1 MELFDA
7 RRCNRCEHI
16 WRPRYA
22 TLPKN
27 CPKCTSPYWNKPR
40 VYDKDDPSKVTKCL
54 RCDHVW
60 TRAATLPGMCP
71 QCSSPYWNIA
81 KRPVTNKYE
90 RILNRARNRV
100 KNVLKLMEEF
110 NGDVDRVAL
119 AEGVRPK
126 TILRRLA
133 RYEFIKKNYLAIPER
148 LRGVSILSKDCPV
161 VASID
166 TEGVI

>member
-7 RRCNRCEHI
+7 QRCLRCEYI

-40 VYDKDDPSKVTKCL
+40 VFQTSNPGRVVTCL
-54 RCDHVW
+54 RCERSW
-60 TRAATLPGMCP
+60 TPIVDNPEVCP
-71 QCSSPYWNIA
+71 NCHSPYWSLQRKPI
-81 KRPVTNKYE
+81 VNKYE
-90 RILNRARNRV
+90 RVLIRAHNRV
-100 KNVLKLMEEF
+100 KKELRLLDEF
-110 NGDVDRVAL
+110 NGDVGRVAL

-148 LRGVSILSKDCPV
+148 LRGGTSALCDKESAQPV
-161 VASID
+161 
-166 TEGVI
+166 